1 MAEHQQAEAGGR
13 DQRVDEHRQPRR
25 RHVHVHDLGGV
36 ALLVVRRGGEERH
49 VKADGDENGSEPLT
63 AQGSRRA
70 DSAMKRV
77 GFASRW
83 VSVCM
88 AMI

>member
-1 MAEHQQAEAGGR
+1 MRTAASP
-13 DQRVDEHRQPRR
+13 D
-25 RHVHVHDLGGV
+25 
-36 ALLVVRRGGEERH
+36 
-49 VKADGDENGSEPLT
+49 
-63 AQGSRRA
+63 AQGSARA

-77 GFASRW
+77 GFANRW